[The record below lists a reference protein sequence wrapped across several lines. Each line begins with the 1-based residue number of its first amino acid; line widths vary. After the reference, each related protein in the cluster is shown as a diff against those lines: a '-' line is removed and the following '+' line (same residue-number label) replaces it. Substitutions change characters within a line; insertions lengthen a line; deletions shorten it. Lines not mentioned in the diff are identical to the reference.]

1 MAQVR
6 GNDELRSDD
15 TKRSENAAS
24 VNRRI
29 KIVLGCVVLAV
40 IFVLLLIKAYIDI
53 GHAMAG

>member
-1 MAQVR
+1 
-6 GNDELRSDD
+6 
-15 TKRSENAAS
+15 

-40 IFVLLLIKAYIDI
+40 ILVLLLIKAYIDI